1 MRVVDELDTA
11 PLLVLENAGLR
22 VWVMDSIAFASTEL
36 RGDVIV
42 TGSHGGTS
50 AGEYAAS
57 FGVAVVA
64 CNDAGIGKNQ
74 AGTAGLAAL
83 DSSGIAG
90 IGVGHDTARIGD
102 GLDTWESGR
111 VSYVNARA
119 HELGIRVGRPV
130 KEQLAL
136 LVAREGDSDVS

>member
-1 MRVVDELDTA
+1 MRVVDELGTA
-11 PLLVLENAGLR
+11 PALVLESSGRR
-22 VWVMDSIAFASTEL
+22 VWVMDSIAFASDEL

-50 AGEYAAS
+50 AGEYATS

-64 CNDAGIGKNQ
+64 CNDAGIGKNE

-83 DSSGIAG
+83 DASGIAG
-90 IGVGHDTARIGD
+90 IGVSHETARIGD
-102 GLDTWESGR
+102 GLDTWECGQ

-119 HELGIRVGRPV
+119 RDLGIQVGRPV
-130 KEQLAL
+130 KEQLTL
-136 LVAREGDSDVS
+136 LVERGGESSVS